1 MKSTRKTQKEG
12 RETPIRTSFWE
23 LIDELSSMTKDDNL
37 VVAAV
42 RSIFH
47 NYGVRFGHSLAPVKL
62 VGGAVAPRARLK
74 VRHG

>member
-1 MKSTRKTQKEG
+1 MKRTQGKKH
-12 RETPIRTSFWE
+12 ETPIRTTFWE

-42 RSIFH
+42 KSIFH
-47 NYGVRFGHSLAPVKL
+47 NYGVRYGRSLAPVRL
-62 VGGAVAPRARLK
+62 VGPKITPRARLK

>member
-1 MKSTRKTQKEG
+1 MKRARKTSH
-12 RETPIRTSFWE
+12 ETPIRTSFWE

-42 RSIFH
+42 KSIFH
-47 NYGVRFGHSLAPVKL
+47 NYGVRHGRSLAPVRL
-62 VGGAVAPRARLK
+62 VGAVAPRTRLR